1 MASALSKKSSF
12 VSLASGIREKSHF
25 FRLDSQLNQ
34 FYFPGEVLRGRWM
47 IIVATVIW
55 LLSKR

>member
-1 MASALSKKSSF
+1 MASGLSKKSSF
-12 VSLASGIREKSHF
+12 VSLASGSRKKITL
-25 FRLDSQLNQ
+25 FRLNPQLNL
-34 FYFPGEVLRGRWM
+34 FYFPDEVLRGRWM